1 MTRTAA
7 ARRPGLSLLEV
18 IVALFVMALGMISL
32 LTLFPLGAI
41 QMGQA
46 LRDARAAETCSQ
58 ADTLTRLWWQ
68 RDVVEQPGTEDVAF
82 AALDD
87 PRNTFDPTNTL
98 AALTVADNG
107 NPSYPVA
114 IDPLGWQARNGLG
127 VRQYRFAGGFAP
139 PTNGLFPRRTMQ
151 WIAGTGRPAEFSF
164 RTATMM
170 DDITFAGDG
179 TPDTGSTTV
188 RVTISPGPP
197 PVTVPTLARQGRYNW
212 AAVIQRP
219 VNANRYVAD
228 LKILVFDGR
237 SPGIAPADAERAYSP
252 TTPLGIGTTQIVLN
266 VGATPPDHLRAG
278 NWIMD
283 GTLANAGA
291 FGPTGVRNAVWYRIQ
306 TIDKDSLPNAYIIDL
321 QTPLVR
327 NITTASQFYA
337 FKGLLEVFDRPQ
349 LAPPDYK
356 KQVP

>member
-46 LRDARAAETCSQ
+46 LRNARAAETAMQ
-58 ADTLTRLWWQ
+58 ADTHMRLWWQ
-68 RDVVEQPGTEDVAF
+68 RDVVERPGNEDPAF
-82 AALDD
+82 AVLDN
-87 PRNTFDPTNTL
+87 PGSGLPAFAPPFD
-98 AALTVADNG
+98 G

-114 IDPLGWQARNGLG
+114 IDPIGWQARVSLPSRFSFAQSFGGL
-127 VRQYRFAGGFAP
+127 V
-139 PTNGLFPRRTMQ
+139 PRRTMN
-151 WIAGTGRPAEFSF
+151 WIATSPNPSAFSF

-170 DDITFAGDG
+170 DDISFNEVGV
-179 TPDTGSTTV
+179 PDTNASG
-188 RVTISPGPP
+188 
-197 PVTVPTLARQGRYNW
+197 TLPNIVVRQGRYNW

-237 SPGIAPADAERAYSP
+237 SPGIAPLDGELILNATGPAAR
-252 TTPLGIGTTQIVLN
+252 GTSQLVLN
-266 VGATPPDHLRAG
+266 VGATPPEYLRAG

-283 GTLANAGA
+283 GTLTN
-291 FGPTGVRNAVWYRIQ
+291 TGIRNAFWYRIQ
-306 TIDKDSLPNAYIIDL
+306 TIDKESLATSGQWILDL
-321 QTPLVR
+321 QTPLLRDVFPPPSGPGAPVA
-327 NITTASQFYA
+327 TQFYV
-337 FKGLLEVFDRPQ
+337 FKGLFEVYDRPQ
-349 LAPPDYK
+349 LAPSDYK

>member
-68 RDVVEQPGTEDVAF
+68 AEVVERPGTEDPAF
-82 AALDD
+82 LVLDN
-87 PRNTFDPTNTL
+87 PGGTLTAL
-98 AALTVADNG
+98 AATDQTA
-107 NPSYPVA
+107 SYPVA
-114 IDPLGWQARNGLG
+114 IDPIGWQAR
-127 VRQYRFAGGFAP
+127 VSVASRFSFAQP
-139 PTNGLFPRRTMQ
+139 VGGLFPRRTTRV
-151 WIAGTGRPAEFSF
+151 IATSANPAAASF
-164 RTATMM
+164 RAATMM
-170 DDITFAGDG
+170 DDITFNEQGL
-179 TPDTGSTTV
+179 PDTASTTV
-188 RVTISPGPP
+188 TVGGLPTI
-197 PVTVPTLARQGRYNW
+197 ARQGRYNW

-237 SPGIAPADAERAYSP
+237 SPGIAPADAERVYSP
-252 TTPLGIGTTQIVLN
+252 TAGAMPGTSQIVLN

-283 GTLANAGA
+283 GTLTNAGVGA
-291 FGPTGVRNAVWYRIQ
+291 PVGIRNAVWYRIQ
-306 TIDKDSLPNAYIIDL
+306 TIDKESLPGAYILDL
-321 QTPLVR
+321 QTPLIRAV
-327 NITTASQFYA
+327 TTTTQIHV

>member
-68 RDVVEQPGTEDVAF
+68 AEVVERTPGTEDPAF
-82 AALDD
+82 YVMDNPGGTLTA
-87 PRNTFDPTNTL
+87 L
-98 AALTVADNG
+98 AATDQTA
-107 NPSYPVA
+107 SYPVA
-114 IDPLGWQARNGLG
+114 IDPIGWQAR
-127 VRQYRFAGGFAP
+127 VSVASRFSFAQP
-139 PTNGLFPRRTMQ
+139 VGGLFPRRSIRTITSQ
-151 WIAGTGRPAEFSF
+151 VAAIQPAMSF
-164 RTATMM
+164 RAATMM
-170 DDITFAGDG
+170 DDITFNEQGA
-179 TPDTGSTTV
+179 PDTASTTV
-188 RVTISPGPP
+188 QVGGLPTI
-197 PVTVPTLARQGRYNW
+197 ARQGRYNW

-237 SPGIAPADAERAYSP
+237 SPGIAPADAERVFGVAAPATGVPVGS
-252 TTPLGIGTTQIVLN
+252 TQIVLN
-266 VGATPPDHLRAG
+266 VGLANPPDHLRAG

-283 GTLANAGA
+283 GTLDPTVANAR
-291 FGPTGVRNAVWYRIQ
+291 RNAIWYRIQ
-306 TIDKDSLPNAYIIDL
+306 TIDKDSVPGAYIIDL
-321 QTPLVR
+321 QTPLLRTVFPPPTAPA
-327 NITTASQFYA
+327 TTPVASQFYA

>member
-58 ADTLTRLWWQ
+58 ADTHMRLWWQ
-68 RDVVEQPGTEDVAF
+68 RDVVERPGTEDPAF
-82 AALDD
+82 AALDH
-87 PRNTFDPTNTL
+87 PSRVTGFDTSHPFGSGPTEVG
-98 AALTVADNG
+98 ALTATDLV
-107 NPSYPVA
+107 PSYPLM
-114 IDPLGWQARNGLG
+114 IDPIGWQAYPLPTRR
-127 VRQYRFAGGFAP
+127 VRLAG
-139 PTNGLFPRRTMQ
+139 NISPRRTMN
-151 WIAGTGRPAEFSF
+151 WITSSGNPFAFSF

-170 DDITFAGDG
+170 DDITFNQAAV
-179 TPDTGSTTV
+179 PDTASTTV
-188 RVTISPGPP
+188 LVGGQP
-197 PVTVPTLARQGRYNW
+197 TVARQGRYNW

-237 SPGIAPADAERAYSP
+237 SPGIAPADAELVLLPQVPAVP
-252 TTPLGIGTTQIVLN
+252 APNNKFFAGQAQISLVSNSL
-266 VGATPPDHLRAG
+266 ADHLRAG

-283 GTLANAGA
+283 GTLTPPPAVKT
-291 FGPTGVRNAVWYRIQ
+291 PGVRNAVWYRIQ
-306 TIDKDSLPNAYIIDL
+306 SIDIQKL
-321 QTPLVR
+321 QPHVRTPVL
-327 NITTASQFYA
+327 
-337 FKGLLEVFDRPQ
+337 DRSIKVLRPSTSNR
-349 LAPPDYK
+349 LFL
-356 KQVP
+356 